1 MKIRNELENFIAKP
15 SPQSSE
21 RELYKYKS
29 NIINNALSRDI
40 SNGIKTF
47 FMKKSEVRE
56 KKRRNKK
63 FTRKNKKL

>member
-1 MKIRNELENFIAKP
+1 MENFIAKP

-21 RELYKYKS
+21 RELYKYKF

-47 FMKKSEVRE
+47 FMKKSEVR
-56 KKRRNKK
+56 
-63 FTRKNKKL
+63 